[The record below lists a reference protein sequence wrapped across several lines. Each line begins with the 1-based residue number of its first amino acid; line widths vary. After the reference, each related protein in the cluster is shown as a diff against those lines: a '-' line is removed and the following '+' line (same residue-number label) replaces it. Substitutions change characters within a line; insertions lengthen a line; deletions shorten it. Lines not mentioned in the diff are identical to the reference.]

1 MKRDLRLCAPGEHGY
16 CTEAMNA
23 LRRTLYLQAAVWG
36 ALGLAL
42 ALAPRLV
49 LVTVFDQPRHEEY
62 AWVRLFGVHDIA
74 LAMLM
79 VLVAH
84 RIEELW
90 WWSWA
95 FAFMTAITTTVVVLN
110 AVFGLSPHQPA
121 LLWWLFSAVA
131 LGFSLSLLY
140 GLFVASREQPLP

>member
-1 MKRDLRLCAPGEHGY
+1 M
-16 CTEAMNA
+16 TA
-23 LRRTLYLQAAVWG
+23 LRRTLYLQAVVWG
-36 ALGLAL
+36 GLGLVL
-42 ALAPRLV
+42 AVAPRVILV
-49 LVTVFDQPRHEEY
+49 GVFDQPRHEEY
-62 AWVRLFGVHDIA
+62 AWVRLFGVDGMA

-110 AVFGLSPHQPA
+110 AALGLSPNQPA
-121 LLWWLFSAVA
+121 LLWWVFSAVT
-131 LGFSLSLLY
+131 LGFSLGLLY

>member
-1 MKRDLRLCAPGEHGY
+1 MGS
-16 CTEAMNA
+16 

-36 ALGLAL
+36 AVGLAL
-42 ALAPRLV
+42 AVAPRFV
-49 LVTVFDQPRHEEY
+49 LVTLFDQPRHEQY
-62 AWVRLFGVHDIA
+62 SWLRLFGVQA
-74 LAMLM
+74 LTLAMLM

-84 RIEELW
+84 RIDELW

-95 FAFMTAITTTVVVLN
+95 FAFMTVVTVIVVVLN
-110 AVFGLSPHQPA
+110 LAFGLSANQSG

-131 LGFSLSLLY
+131 IAFAGALLY

>member
-1 MKRDLRLCAPGEHGY
+1 VLSRSVSAPGEPGY

-36 ALGLAL
+36 AFGLAL
-42 ALAPRLV
+42 ALVPRFV
-49 LVTVFDQPRHEEY
+49 LVAVFDQARHEEY
-62 AWVRLFGVHDIA
+62 AWARLFGIHAVG
-74 LAMLM
+74 LAMVM

-84 RIEELW
+84 RIQELW

-95 FAFMTAITTTVVVLN
+95 FAFTTAITTAVVLLN
-110 AVFGLSPHQPA
+110 AAFGLSTNQGA
-121 LLWWLFSAVA
+121 VLWWLFTVVA
-131 LGFSLSLLY
+131 LAFSLGLLY

>member
-1 MKRDLRLCAPGEHGY
+1 
-16 CTEAMNA
+16 MNG

-36 ALGLAL
+36 AFGLAL
-42 ALAPRLV
+42 AVGPRFF
-49 LVTVFDQPRHEEY
+49 LVTVFDQPHPQEY
-62 AWVRLFGVHDIA
+62 AWLRLFGVQSIT
-74 LAMLM
+74 LAMMM

-84 RIEELW
+84 RIQELW

-95 FAFMTAITTTVVVLN
+95 FAFMTAFTATVVVLN
-110 AVFGLSPHQPA
+110 AAFGLSPNQPG

-131 LGFSLSLLY
+131 LGFSLGLLY